1 MSYVIGVLLIG
12 LLGWFAYKQ
21 IALIVKDFK
30 KRKQQKLEKTQ
41 SDEQK
46 EE

>member
-1 MSYVIGVLLIG
+1 MGYVLGVLIIG
-12 LLGWFAYKQ
+12 LLGWFAYMQ
-21 IALIVKDFK
+21 IAIIVKDFK